1 MIVSKDGNNL
11 KYIGVLLVLISLWIN
26 TTKWD
31 KLNEPNLSAAFLL
44 IGIII
49 FVIGLKKDKK

>member
-1 MIVSKDGNNL
+1 MRNNL

-31 KLNEPNLSAAFLL
+31 KLNEANLSAAFLQ

>member
-1 MIVSKDGNNL
+1 MRNNL
-11 KYIGVLLVLISLWIN
+11 KYIGVLLVLIPLWIN